1 MRRASLALVLVMA
14 WAMGA
19 RAEPLKCKVSGL
31 APFAKGVQIFDAATG
46 GKVIAT
52 FSGVLTPATMTEI
65 PLGDVVERVR
75 ISTSQGTAGFRIDGW
90 VAPKDVPLYSSR
102 PLPVIGES
110 VAIADQQVL
119 RFVGASAQGVRVE
132 HVIAGTRDQVL
143 ATTVPCDA
151 LALGPVATTPPP
163 QVGKPYRMKVK
174 VSSQLDLYSSPG
186 GPLVFTMNMM
196 DGVTLLL
203 WNLETQR
210 GYYHV
215 RSVTDVIID
224 AWVKPRGLEPL
235 RPGEL
240 TDPYETP
247 LPKGALIG
255 LNDPQPQVVRAR
267 RDVPIR
273 VDHEQ
278 EAQIVGAVETGAEV
292 YLIAN
297 IEGWAHVMPKALTV
311 KAPEGGGFWVPEKDV
326 MP

>member
-1 MRRASLALVLVMA
+1 MRRALVALALVMG
-14 WAMGA
+14 WATGA
-19 RAEPLKCKVSGL
+19 HAEPLKCKVAGL
-31 APFAKGVQIFDAATG
+31 APFAKGVQIFDAASG
-46 GKVIAT
+46 GKVVAT
-52 FSGVLTPATMTEI
+52 FSGVLTPATLTEI
-65 PLGDVVERVR
+65 PLGDAVERVR
-75 ISTSQGTAGFRIDGW
+75 ISTSQGSAGFRVDGW

-102 PLPVIGES
+102 PLPVIGQS
-110 VAIADQQVL
+110 VAIADQQLL
-119 RFVGASAQGVRVE
+119 RFVGATAQGVRVE
-132 HVIAGTRDQVL
+132 HAIAGTRNQVL

-163 QVGKPYRMKVK
+163 EVGKPYRMKVN
-174 VSSQLDLYSSPG
+174 VSSQLDLYAEPG
-186 GPLVFTMNMM
+186 GPLVFSMNMM

-203 WNLETQR
+203 WNLESKR
-210 GYYHV
+210 GYFHV

-255 LNDPQPQVVRAR
+255 LNESPQIVTLK

-273 VDHEQ
+273 VDHET
-278 EAQIVGAVETGAEV
+278 EAQIIGAVEAGAEV

-311 KAPEGGGFWVPEKDV
+311 KAPDGGGFWVPEKDV